1 MNETIQP
8 FVEIAKIHCFD
19 GLVVP
24 YKRCPRGY
32 FCEEGVATRM
42 ARSTLYLTSK
52 KPRPCP
58 PGLHCFEGAQAQNPK
73 PGNFSTPQ
81 PCYQGFFCPP
91 ASSTPYG
98 SGACPLG
105 RYCPTPRHTGI
116 VCPERYMC
124 GPYPAN
130 TEPIACPA
138 GAFNPWAGQWNCT
151 VCLEGGVCPHSR
163 MRLPIPCPCGYE
175 CSSRGTARAQSLC
188 PAGLMCDE
196 GVATAIEP
204 QLCEPKTFD
213 IRVDTSLS
221 REREKICVYGIGQQ
235 FVEYQR
241 LLTVPRA
248 AERFGWTQD
257 QLVNGTLVG
266 RAGCCWSPE
275 RLQTTFDEIAADF
288 KAKNDTLSARSF
300 FRLSS
305 SIQSRTAAERERDL
319 FAPGFDGLTL
329 LNITDDQFREDLII
343 LYPKARQFLHHF
355 IEKLWNF
362 KRPSPCP
369 SGAYCNEGTC
379 PRYLLTGIVDVDFD
393 RPSNAINEARR
404 LAETHYSENIYRAY
418 YNRSWNATN
427 YTPAPGSPDFSENE
441 TLEGDFNASGLGNG
455 SFNASRPRK
464 CTDCNQT
471 EHTFITPEAST
482 S

>member
-1 MNETIQP
+1 
-8 FVEIAKIHCFD
+8 
-19 GLVVP
+19 
-24 YKRCPRGY
+24 
-32 FCEEGVATRM
+32 
-42 ARSTLYLTSK
+42 
-52 KPRPCP
+52 
-58 PGLHCFEGAQAQNPK
+58 
-73 PGNFSTPQ
+73 
-81 PCYQGFFCPP
+81 
-91 ASSTPYG
+91 
-98 SGACPLG
+98 
-105 RYCPTPRHTGI
+105 
-116 VCPERYMC
+116 
-124 GPYPAN
+124 
-130 TEPIACPA
+130 
-138 GAFNPWAGQWNCT
+138 
-151 VCLEGGVCPHSR
+151 

-175 CSSRGTARAQSLC
+175 CSQGLGSWPEPNLERQPRYGPGAELVPSRAHVRRGRRGAQ
-188 PAGLMCDE
+188 
-196 GVATAIEP
+196 VATAIEP